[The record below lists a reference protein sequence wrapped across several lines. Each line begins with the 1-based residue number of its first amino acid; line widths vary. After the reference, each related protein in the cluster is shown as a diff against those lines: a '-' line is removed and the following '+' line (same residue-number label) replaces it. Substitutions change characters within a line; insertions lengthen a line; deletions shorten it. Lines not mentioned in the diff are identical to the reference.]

1 LRKTHQTTKPN
12 TKSDLIEQLQKRR
25 TVIASN
31 NKEEQEEKDITE
43 WE

>member
-1 LRKTHQTTKPN
+1 LRKTQQTIKPN

-25 TVIASN
+25 TVITSN